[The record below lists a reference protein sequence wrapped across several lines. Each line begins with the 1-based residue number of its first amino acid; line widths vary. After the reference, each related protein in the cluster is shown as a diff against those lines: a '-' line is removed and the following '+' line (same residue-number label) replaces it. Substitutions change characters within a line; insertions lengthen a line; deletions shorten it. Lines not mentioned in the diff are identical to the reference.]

1 MTVVVVAGRAVA
13 AAVVV
18 AVVVVVVVVVVARQY
33 RVSVTRERDTRGK
46 FHGLPLHPCGF
57 SQLWHRRGYAEEAAE
72 VVSAH
77 GFTIRFYLTTDGN
90 ILSRGSSRINRPL
103 CEDTTRRCVDG
114 SVCYL
119 RRTTGLRVRSPFP
132 LGARPS
138 PCSPFPLSPFP
149 LPLWACPCPF
159 PSELALSPFL
169 PQKVGGYYHHR
180 RKSLSRILI
189 AMPIAP
195 LFGIGAA
202 SSLGAGDPVALG
214 ADARWVSRP
223 MRAVACWMLMG
234 TVLVVEGVHCSSRCT
249 FWGGR
254 ETRCSSGSWASL
266 FHRHCWFMLW
276 FIRNHN
282 PSRGHV
288 GGIIGI
294 SV

>member
-1 MTVVVVAGRAVA
+1 MARSATCDVQLGYVYGRPFL
-13 AAVVV
+13 
-18 AVVVVVVVVVVARQY
+18 
-33 RVSVTRERDTRGK
+33 SV
-46 FHGLPLHPCGF
+46 
-57 SQLWHRRGYAEEAAE
+57 
-72 VVSAH
+72 
-77 GFTIRFYLTTDGN
+77 
-90 ILSRGSSRINRPL
+90 
-103 CEDTTRRCVDG
+103 
-114 SVCYL
+114 
-119 RRTTGLRVRSPFP
+119 
-132 LGARPS
+132 LGH
-138 PCSPFPLSPFP
+138 L
-149 LPLWACPCPF
+149 
-159 PSELALSPFL
+159 LALPFL
-169 PQKVGGYYHHR
+169 CPLFLCLYGLALALFRANLPFRLSSPQKVGGYYHHR
-180 RKSLSRILI
+180 RKSLSRTLL